1 MSLESAASG
10 KIQYELGPVSRIVI
24 NNPSKRNSLDAEI
37 AVAVSDLLKRIE
49 NDPASRVLVF
59 RGAGDQ
65 AFCSGYDITAIPAG
79 RTMPRPGDSHGMRKT
94 DDDIEANELLDM
106 LNRLEEFPIPTIA
119 AMNGHAYGAGAE
131 LTVTC
136 DFRIAVNRGKF
147 AMPPAKLGICYHPR
161 GLKKYLDLIGAG
173 ATKLLFLAGDAVSME
188 EAFRLGLVQ
197 QIVPPAE
204 FDAAVDGLA
213 TRVAANAPLAV
224 RGMKRTIRYLLEELP
239 LSPEREKELKRIR
252 IACFLSDDL
261 KEGQRAFLEK
271 RTPRFEGK

>member
-1 MSLESAASG
+1 MSFESAASG
-10 KIQYELGPVSRIVI
+10 KIQYKLGPVSRIVI

-49 NDPASRVLVF
+49 ADPASRVVVF

-79 RTMPRPGDSHGMRKT
+79 RALPKPGDSHGIRKA

-106 LNRLEEFPIPTIA
+106 LNQLEEFPLPTIA
-119 AMNGHAYGAGAE
+119 AMNGHAFGAGAE

-136 DFRIAVNRGKF
+136 DFRIAANQGKF

-173 ATKLLFLAGDAVSME
+173 ATRMLFLAGDAVSMD
-188 EAFRLGLVQ
+188 EAYRLGLVH

-204 FDAAVDGLA
+204 LDPAVDGLA
-213 TRVAANAPLAV
+213 QRVAANAPLAV